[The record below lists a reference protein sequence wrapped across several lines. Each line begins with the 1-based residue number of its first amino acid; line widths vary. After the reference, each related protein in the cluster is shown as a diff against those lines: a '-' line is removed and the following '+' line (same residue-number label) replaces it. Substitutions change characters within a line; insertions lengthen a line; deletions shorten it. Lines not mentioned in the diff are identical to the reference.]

1 MNLEVGKMGIF
12 VLQRGWVVVGKVK
25 SKSTTAIVV
34 KDASVIKRWGAPRGL
49 GQLAQSGPT
58 SETIL
63 EPSGTV
69 EFHPLAGVLAFH
81 VNEQAWL

>member
-1 MNLEVGKMGIF
+1 MQLEVGKKGIF
-12 VLQRGWVVVGKVK
+12 VLQRGWVVVGTVK
-25 SKSTTAIVV
+25 SKSTASIVI

-69 EFHPLAGVLAFH
+69 EFHPLAGVLAFQ
-81 VNEQAWL
+81 VNESAWQ

>member
-1 MNLEVGKMGIF
+1 MQLEVGQMGIF

-34 KDASVIKRWGAPRGL
+34 KEASVIKRWGAPRGL

-58 SETIL
+58 TDTIL
-63 EPSGTV
+63 EPSGIV
-69 EFHPLAGVLAFH
+69 EFHPLAGVLSFH
-81 VNEQAWL
+81 VNESAWQ